1 MFTGLVQG
9 IGRIVEVARAAVDSS
24 DAGGARLTV
33 DARDVPG
40 FRVGVGDSVAIAGA
54 CMTAVRIDGPVFS
67 VDTSKESLA
76 CTTGLDRPGEVNL
89 ETSLRVGDTLGGH
102 LLAGHVDGVGEVIA
116 MSSVH
121 DSWELVVRVPTELA
135 KYFAYKGS
143 VAINGVS
150 LTVNRVADTASG
162 CEFSVNVIPH
172 TYRVTTLRSLHAG
185 DRVNIEADLIARYV
199 ERVLSLSPR
208 SA

>member
-1 MFTGLVQG
+1 MFTGLVLG
-9 IGRIVEVARAAVDSS
+9 VGRIVEVERAKDGG

-33 DARDVPG
+33 DAGGVPA
-40 FRVGVGDSVAIAGA
+40 FRVSVGDSVAIAGA
-54 CMTAVRIDGPVFS
+54 CMTAIRVDGPVFS
-67 VDTSKESLA
+67 VDASKESLA

-102 LLAGHVDGVGEVIA
+102 LLAGHVDGVGEVTA
-116 MSSVH
+116 MSPVG
-121 DSWELVVRVPTELA
+121 DSWELVVRVPTALA
-135 KYFAYKGS
+135 KYFANKGS

-150 LTVNRVADTASG
+150 LTVNRVGDTASG

-172 TYRVTTLRSLHAG
+172 TFRVTTLRSLHAG
-185 DRVNIEADLIARYV
+185 DRVNIEVDLIARYV